1 MFDNYKWSIFSK
13 KKNVN
18 FHWPNNMNYK
28 TKKNAFIGGL
38 DETMTS
44 DSYKVASIFLNFK
57 T

>member
-28 TKKNAFIGGL
+28 TKKKAFIGGL